1 MPVYAYFINSIQE
14 AHCKI
19 KGVCKSECT
28 HFIVYLILGL
38 KNKTSLDVTVTT
50 YYLSFI
56 TKQYFL
62 GNYER

>member
-1 MPVYAYFINSIQE
+1 MPVNAYFINSIQE

-38 KNKTSLDVTVTT
+38 KNKTSLDVSNKV
-50 YYLSFI
+50 
-56 TKQYFL
+56 
-62 GNYER
+62 